1 MLDASERMY
10 ASGTGTTSWRPVG
23 DGVTQHHKLLI
34 ILNLIRLLLLRTV
47 ADRGS
52 SFQSATGPT
61 HQLNICR
68 FRAGDVC
75 VQPDLRD
82 DELIRL
88 SDKSCHS
95 TDQVATSETDPNVW
109 TGC

>member
-1 MLDASERMY
+1 MVAVELAKPLQNK
-10 ASGTGTTSWRPVG
+10 GFWHINGLWVKWRPV
-23 DGVTQHHKLLI
+23 DK
-34 ILNLIRLLLLRTV
+34 LLLLRTV
-47 ADRGS
+47 ADL
-52 SFQSATGPT
+52 QSAIGPT
-61 HQLNICR
+61 HQLSICR

-109 TGC
+109 TGCCASEFGASFGSR